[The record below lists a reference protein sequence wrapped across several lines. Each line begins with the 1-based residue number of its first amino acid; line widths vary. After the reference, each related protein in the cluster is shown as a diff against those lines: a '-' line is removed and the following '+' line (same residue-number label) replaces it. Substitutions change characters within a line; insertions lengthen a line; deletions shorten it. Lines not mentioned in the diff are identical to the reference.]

1 MENNNV
7 IRTNPVF
14 ELYHENNYVI
24 INNPNYLKGNYVI
37 PFQEIE
43 SIELIRCFTF
53 WDKIIKAYFK
63 FWKPTKSFFLI
74 VNLKD
79 GWKNILLNDCNTK
92 KTKKAIDK
100 INEMLSN
107 NAIEFR
113 PELS

>member
-14 ELYHENNYVI
+14 ELYHENNYLI
-24 INNPNYLKGNYVI
+24 INNPNYFKGNYVI
-37 PFQEIE
+37 PFQDIE

-63 FWKPTKSFFLI
+63 FWKPTKSLFLI
-74 VNLKD
+74 LNLKN
-79 GWKNILLNDCNTK
+79 GLKNILLTDCNAK
-92 KTKKAIDK
+92 KTTLAIDK
-100 INEMLSN
+100 INEILSN
-107 NAIEFR
+107 NAMGVT